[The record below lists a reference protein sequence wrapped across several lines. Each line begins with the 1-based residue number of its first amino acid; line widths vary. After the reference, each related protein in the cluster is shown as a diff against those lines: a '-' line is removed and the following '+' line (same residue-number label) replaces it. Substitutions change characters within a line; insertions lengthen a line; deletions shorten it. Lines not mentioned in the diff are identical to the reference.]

1 MRCLFG
7 LLAIIMD
14 DRFLRH
20 YEQELSFLREA
31 GDEFAQEYPS
41 VAGALGLRLG
51 DVTDPSVERL
61 LEGLGFLTARVQLQ
75 MDAEFSTFT
84 QNLLALVQPQC
95 LLPVPSMAVVQLVP
109 DLQEGSLTS
118 GFTLPSNTALRTICN
133 SQDQQPRCEFRSL
146 SPVTLWPI
154 RLESVEYFPCT
165 KLLAGLPVALAD
177 QAVSALRFSVRTT
190 PGLRFEQLALEEL
203 TLFLSGEDSLPMIL
217 QEALL
222 AHSIGMLVR
231 PANCDAPWGRL
242 IGPEQITQTFQ
253 ELSVG
258 RNPHSSA
265 SDLAFAQLRRFLA
278 FAPGLRFITLGG
290 LASAVRQC
298 SSDHLELIILFKP
311 LSLPLPA
318 RLDVSSFALF
328 CAPAINMF
336 RKHADRIVFD
346 SHRHDLPLEVDKSR
360 RLAHEV
366 LEVLSVY
373 GYAAG
378 AKERQVFLPLY
389 APQGLAGNDIPPAGF
404 YQLHRSPSRR
414 IAKTGAQSSNYQ
426 GTDVSLSLVI
436 SPPVIGEA
444 GPAQLA
450 VEVMCSNRD
459 LPLSIALGKGN
470 ADFALDISAPVLSV
484 RCVAGPSTPVQAPL
498 QGERQWQ
505 AVRHLSRNF
514 LPLTDADGK
523 AGARALCDLLSVYV
537 ADDSLSAKLL
547 QAVHSLRAE
556 PITRRLPGPGPV
568 TFGRGLKLILTLNDA
583 ACEGTGTFAFGSV
596 LEAFFAHYSALNSFT
611 ETELHSATRGHIKTW
626 RARATQCMIL

>member
-1 MRCLFG
+1 M
-7 LLAIIMD
+7 MD

-20 YEQELSFLREA
+20 YEQELNFLREA

-41 VAGALGLRLG
+41 VAGALGLRLD

-61 LEGLGFLTARVQLQ
+61 LEGLSFLTARVQLQ

-84 QNLLALVQPQC
+84 HNLLALVQPQC
-95 LLPVPSMAVVQLVP
+95 LLPVPSMAVVQFAP

-118 GFTLPSNTALRTICN
+118 GFTLPCNTALRTMSN
-133 SQDQQPRCEFRSL
+133 NQDQQPRCEFRSL

-154 RLESVEYFPCT
+154 RLESVEYLPCT
-165 KLLAGLPVALAD
+165 KLLTGLPVALVD
-177 QAVSALRFSVRTT
+177 QAVSALRLSVRTT

-203 TLFLSGEDSLPMIL
+203 TLFLSGDDSLPMIL

-231 PANCDAPWGRL
+231 PAECDAPWGCL
-242 IGPEQITQTFQ
+242 IGPEQITQAFQ
-253 ELSVG
+253 ELSLG
-258 RNPHSSA
+258 PSANSS
-265 SDLAFAQLRRFLA
+265 SGDLAFAQLRRFLA
-278 FAPGLRFITLGG
+278 FAPGQRFITLGG
-290 LASAVRQC
+290 LAPAVRQC
-298 SSDHLELIILFKP
+298 SSDHLELLILFKP
-311 LSLPLPA
+311 LSLQLPT
-318 RLDVSSFALF
+318 RLDVSSLALF
-328 CAPAINMF
+328 CAPAINLF
-336 RKHADRIVFD
+336 RKHTDRIVYD
-346 SHRHDLPLEVDKSR
+346 PYRQELPVVVDKSR

-389 APQGLAGNDIPPAGF
+389 SPHGLAGNDIPPAGF
-404 YQLHRSPSRR
+404 YQLHRTPSRR
-414 IAKTGAQSSNYQ
+414 AGKVVTRSSFYQ
-426 GTDVSLSLVI
+426 GSDVNLSLLI
-436 SPPVIGEA
+436 SPSIIGAA

-450 VEVMCSNRD
+450 VEVLCSNRD
-459 LPLSIALGKGN
+459 LPLSIPLGKGN
-470 ADFALDISAPVLSV
+470 TDFALDISAPVLSV
-484 RCVAGPSTPVQAPL
+484 RCVVGPSKPVQAPL

-505 AVRHLSRNF
+505 AVRQLSRNF
-514 LPLTDADGK
+514 LPLTDGDGRT
-523 AGARALCDLLSVYV
+523 GARALRDLLSLYV
-537 ADDSLSAKLL
+537 ADDSVSGKLL

-556 PITRRLPGPGPV
+556 LITRRLPGPGPV

-583 ACEGTGTFAFGSV
+583 ACEGTGTYAFGSV

-626 RARATQCMIL
+626 RARATQCMTL